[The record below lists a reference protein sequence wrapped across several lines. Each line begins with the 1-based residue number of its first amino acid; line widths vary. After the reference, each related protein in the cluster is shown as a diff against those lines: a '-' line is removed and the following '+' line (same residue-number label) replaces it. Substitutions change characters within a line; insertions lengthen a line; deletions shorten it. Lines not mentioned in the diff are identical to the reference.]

1 MFSNLYKAGF
11 VHLGEDARVI
21 DMNAILEKR
30 LKEEAER
37 RSRQPEHELVAAQDG
52 FTEGLNAEKV
62 DVLLEPDA
70 EATSLQNASIQE
82 QEQLRQEIEEA
93 RNELASLQAQIE
105 QEKEQAQLEIDQ
117 MKAKAFEEANEQGY
131 QEGYRKGLDSVQELQ
146 KQCEDERLQQ
156 EQEYQKKLEEMEPL
170 MVDTLCDVYSH
181 IFKVEAKEH
190 KELVLKLLQDTLL
203 KVDGTGSIIV
213 HVAKEDYAY
222 VQEQKGALLEEA
234 GMQSGSVEIVSDAA
248 LARAQCMIETEGGVY
263 DCSLDTELA
272 ELKRRLML
280 LAYQKPGVKQN
291 STGKAGFGKDFA
303 L

>member
-1 MFSNLYKAGF
+1 MTRSLFSNLYKAGF

-70 EATSLQNASIQE
+70 EAASQQNASIQE

-93 RNELASLQAQIE
+93 RNELASLQAQLE

-280 LAYQKPGVKQN
+280 LAYQK
-291 STGKAGFGKDFA
+291 S
-303 L
+303 

>member
-30 LKEEAER
+30 LKEEAQR
-37 RSRQPEHELVAAQDG
+37 RSREPEHELVAAQDG

-70 EATSLQNASIQE
+70 EAASLQNASVQE

-93 RNELASLQAQIE
+93 RNELAGLQAQIE

-280 LAYQKPGVKQN
+280 LAYQK
-291 STGKAGFGKDFA
+291 S
-303 L
+303 

>member
-70 EATSLQNASIQE
+70 EAASLQNASIQE
-82 QEQLRQEIEEA
+82 QEQLKQEIEEA

-203 KVDGTGSIIV
+203 KVDGTGSVIV
-213 HVAKEDYAY
+213 HVAKEDYTY
-222 VQEQKGALLEEA
+222 VQEQKAALLEEA

-280 LAYQKPGVKQN
+280 LAYQK
-291 STGKAGFGKDFA
+291 S
-303 L
+303 

>member
-1 MFSNLYKAGF
+1 MSSNLYKAGF
-11 VHLGEDARVI
+11 IHLGESARII
-21 DMNAILEKR
+21 DMNEILEQR
-30 LKEEAER
+30 LKEEAQR
-37 RSRQPEHELVAAQDG
+37 RSREPELVAAQDG
-52 FTEGLNAEKV
+52 FTEGLDAEKV

-70 EATSLQNASIQE
+70 ETASMQNASIQE
-82 QEQLRQEIEEA
+82 QEQLNREVEAA
-93 RNELASLQAQIE
+93 RNELAGLQAQIE

-146 KQCEDERLQQ
+146 KQCEAERLQQ
-156 EQEYQKKLEEMEPL
+156 EQEYQKRLQEMEPV

-203 KVDGTGSIIV
+203 KVDSTGSIMI

-222 VQEQKGALLEEA
+222 VQEQKAALLEEA
-234 GMQSGSVEIVSDAA
+234 GMQSGSVEIVSDAT

-280 LAYQKPGVKQN
+280 LAYQK
-291 STGKAGFGKDFA
+291 S
-303 L
+303 

>member
-1 MFSNLYKAGF
+1 LSSNLYKAGF
-11 VHLGEDARVI
+11 IHLGESARII
-21 DMNAILEKR
+21 DMNEILEQR
-30 LKEEAER
+30 LKEEAQR
-37 RSRQPEHELVAAQDG
+37 RSREPELVAAQDG
-52 FTEGLNAEKV
+52 FTEGLDAEKV

-70 EATSLQNASIQE
+70 ETASMQNASIQE
-82 QEQLRQEIEEA
+82 QEQLNREVEAA
-93 RNELASLQAQIE
+93 RNELAGLQARIE
-105 QEKEQAQLEIDQ
+105 QEKEQAQLEIEQ
-117 MKAKAFEEANEQGY
+117 MKAKAFEEADEQGY

-146 KQCEDERLQQ
+146 KQCEAERLQQ
-156 EQEYQKKLEEMEPL
+156 EQEYQKRLQEMEPV

-203 KVDGTGSIIV
+203 KVDSTGSIMI

-222 VQEQKGALLEEA
+222 VQEQKAALLEGA
-234 GMQSGSVEIVSDAA
+234 GMQSGSVEIVSDAT

-280 LAYQKPGVKQN
+280 LAYQK
-291 STGKAGFGKDFA
+291 S
-303 L
+303 

>member
-1 MFSNLYKAGF
+1 MTRSLSSNLYKAGF
-11 VHLGEDARVI
+11 IHLGESARVI
-21 DMNAILEKR
+21 DMNEILEQR
-30 LKEEAER
+30 LKEEAQR
-37 RSRQPEHELVAAQDG
+37 RSREPELVAAQDG
-52 FTEGLNAEKV
+52 FSEGLDAEKV

-70 EATSLQNASIQE
+70 ETVSMQNASIQE
-82 QEQLRQEIEEA
+82 QEQLSREIEAA
-93 RNELASLQAQIE
+93 RNELAGLQARIE
-105 QEKEQAQLEIDQ
+105 QEKEQAQLEIEQ

-146 KQCEDERLQQ
+146 KQCEAERLQQ
-156 EQEYQKKLEEMEPL
+156 EQEYQKRLQEMEPV

-203 KVDGTGSIIV
+203 KVDSTGSIII

-222 VQEQKGALLEEA
+222 VQEQKAALLEEA
-234 GMQSGSVEIVSDAA
+234 GMQSGSVEIVSDAT

-280 LAYQKPGVKQN
+280 LAYQK
-291 STGKAGFGKDFA
+291 S
-303 L
+303 

>member
-52 FTEGLNAEKV
+52 FAEGLNAEKV

-70 EATSLQNASIQE
+70 EATSQQNASIQE
-82 QEQLRQEIEEA
+82 QEQLNQEIEEA
-93 RNELASLQAQIE
+93 RNELASLQAQLE

-222 VQEQKGALLEEA
+222 VQEQKAALLEEA

-280 LAYQKPGVKQN
+280 LAYQKP
-291 STGKAGFGKDFA
+291 
-303 L
+303 

>member
-70 EATSLQNASIQE
+70 EAASQQNASIQE
-82 QEQLRQEIEEA
+82 QEQLNQEIEEA
-93 RNELASLQAQIE
+93 RNELASLQAQLE

-203 KVDGTGSIIV
+203 KVDGTGSVIV

-280 LAYQKPGVKQN
+280 LAYQK
-291 STGKAGFGKDFA
+291 S
-303 L
+303 

>member
-1 MFSNLYKAGF
+1 

-30 LKEEAER
+30 LKEEAQR
-37 RSRQPEHELVAAQDG
+37 RSREPEHELVAAQDG

-70 EATSLQNASIQE
+70 EAASQQNASIQE
-82 QEQLRQEIEEA
+82 QEQLKQKIEEA
-93 RNELASLQAQIE
+93 RNELAGLQAQIE

-280 LAYQKPGVKQN
+280 LAYQK
-291 STGKAGFGKDFA
+291 S
-303 L
+303 

>member
-70 EATSLQNASIQE
+70 EAASLQNASIQE
-82 QEQLRQEIEEA
+82 QEQLNQEIEEA

-203 KVDGTGSIIV
+203 KVDGTGSVIV

-280 LAYQKPGVKQN
+280 LAYQK
-291 STGKAGFGKDFA
+291 S
-303 L
+303 

>member
-1 MFSNLYKAGF
+1 MRSSFPEAEVTRSLFSNLYKAGF

-70 EATSLQNASIQE
+70 EAASQQNTSIQE
-82 QEQLRQEIEEA
+82 QEQLNQEIEEA
-93 RNELASLQAQIE
+93 RNELAGLQAQIE

-280 LAYQKPGVKQN
+280 LAYQK
-291 STGKAGFGKDFA
+291 S
-303 L
+303 

>member
-70 EATSLQNASIQE
+70 EAVSQQNASIQE
-82 QEQLRQEIEEA
+82 QEQLNQEIEEA
-93 RNELASLQAQIE
+93 RNELASLQAQLE

-222 VQEQKGALLEEA
+222 VQEQKAALLEEA

-280 LAYQKPGVKQN
+280 LAYQK
-291 STGKAGFGKDFA
+291 S
-303 L
+303 

>member
-70 EATSLQNASIQE
+70 EVASQQNVSIQE
-82 QEQLRQEIEEA
+82 QEQLKQEIEEA
-93 RNELASLQAQIE
+93 RNELAGLQAQIE

-117 MKAKAFEEANEQGY
+117 MKVKAFEEANEQGY
-131 QEGYRKGLDSVQELQ
+131 QEGYRKGLESVQELQ

-280 LAYQKPGVKQN
+280 LAYQK
-291 STGKAGFGKDFA
+291 S
-303 L
+303 

>member
-30 LKEEAER
+30 LKEEAQR
-37 RSRQPEHELVAAQDG
+37 RSREPEHELVAAQDG

-70 EATSLQNASIQE
+70 EAASLQNASIQE
-82 QEQLRQEIEEA
+82 QEQLKQEIEEA

-156 EQEYQKKLEEMEPL
+156 KQEYQKKLEEMEPL

-222 VQEQKGALLEEA
+222 VQEQKAALLEEA

-280 LAYQKPGVKQN
+280 LAYQK
-291 STGKAGFGKDFA
+291 S
-303 L
+303 

>member
-30 LKEEAER
+30 LKEEAQR
-37 RSRQPEHELVAAQDG
+37 RSREPEHELVAAQDG

-70 EATSLQNASIQE
+70 EAASQQNASIQE
-82 QEQLRQEIEEA
+82 QEQLKQKIEEA
-93 RNELASLQAQIE
+93 RNELAGLQAQIE

-248 LARAQCMIETEGGVY
+248 LARTQCMIETEGGVY

-280 LAYQKPGVKQN
+280 LAYQK
-291 STGKAGFGKDFA
+291 S
-303 L
+303 

>member
-70 EATSLQNASIQE
+70 EAASQQNASIQE
-82 QEQLRQEIEEA
+82 QEQLKQEIEEA
-93 RNELASLQAQIE
+93 RNELAGLQAQIE

-156 EQEYQKKLEEMEPL
+156 EQEYQKKLEEMEPM

-280 LAYQKPGVKQN
+280 LAYQK
-291 STGKAGFGKDFA
+291 S
-303 L
+303 

>member
-70 EATSLQNASIQE
+70 EAASLQNASIQE
-82 QEQLRQEIEEA
+82 QEQLKQEIEEA
-93 RNELASLQAQIE
+93 RNELAGLQAQLE

-131 QEGYRKGLDSVQELQ
+131 QEGYRKGLDCVQELQ

-280 LAYQKPGVKQN
+280 LAYQK
-291 STGKAGFGKDFA
+291 S
-303 L
+303 

>member
-70 EATSLQNASIQE
+70 EAASQQNASIQE
-82 QEQLRQEIEEA
+82 QEQLNQEIEEA
-93 RNELASLQAQIE
+93 RNELVSLQAQLE

-222 VQEQKGALLEEA
+222 VQEQKAALLEEA

-280 LAYQKPGVKQN
+280 LAYQKP
-291 STGKAGFGKDFA
+291 
-303 L
+303 

>member
-1 MFSNLYKAGF
+1 MSSNLYKAGF
-11 VHLGEDARVI
+11 IHLGESARII
-21 DMNAILEKR
+21 DMNEILEQR
-30 LKEEAER
+30 LKEEAQR
-37 RSRQPEHELVAAQDG
+37 RSREPELVAAQDG
-52 FTEGLNAEKV
+52 FTEGLDAEKV

-70 EATSLQNASIQE
+70 ETASMQNASIQE
-82 QEQLRQEIEEA
+82 QEQLNREVEAA
-93 RNELASLQAQIE
+93 RNELAGLQAQIE

-146 KQCEDERLQQ
+146 KQCEAERLQQ
-156 EQEYQKKLEEMEPL
+156 EQEYQKRLQEMEPV

-203 KVDGTGSIIV
+203 KVDSTGSIMI

-222 VQEQKGALLEEA
+222 VQEQKAALLEGA
-234 GMQSGSVEIVSDAA
+234 GMQSGSVEIVSDAT

-280 LAYQKPGVKQN
+280 LAYQK
-291 STGKAGFGKDFA
+291 S
-303 L
+303 

>member
-70 EATSLQNASIQE
+70 EAASLQNASVQE

-93 RNELASLQAQIE
+93 RNELASLQAQLE

-190 KELVLKLLQDTLL
+190 KELVLNLLQDTLL

-280 LAYQKPGVKQN
+280 LAYQK
-291 STGKAGFGKDFA
+291 S
-303 L
+303 

>member
-70 EATSLQNASIQE
+70 EAASLQNASVQE

-93 RNELASLQAQIE
+93 RNELASLQAQLE

-280 LAYQKPGVKQN
+280 LAYQE
-291 STGKAGFGKDFA
+291 S
-303 L
+303 

>member
-1 MFSNLYKAGF
+1 
-11 VHLGEDARVI
+11 
-21 DMNAILEKR
+21 MNEILEQR

-37 RSRQPEHELVAAQDG
+37 RSRQPERELVAAQDG
-52 FTEGLNAEKV
+52 FTEGLDAEKV

-70 EATSLQNASIQE
+70 EAASMQNASIRE
-82 QEQLRQEIEEA
+82 QEQLNQEIEAA
-93 RNELASLQAQIE
+93 RNELASLQARLE
-105 QEKEQAQLEIDQ
+105 QEKEQAQLEIEQ
-117 MKAKAFEEANEQGY
+117 MKARAFEEANEQGY

-146 KQCEDERLQQ
+146 KQCEAERLQQ
-156 EQEYQKKLEEMEPL
+156 EQEYQKRLQEMEPV

-203 KVDGTGSIIV
+203 KVDSTGSIIV

-222 VQEQKGALLEEA
+222 VQEQKAALLEEA
-234 GMQSGSVEIVSDAA
+234 GMQSGSVEIVSDAT

-280 LAYQKPGVKQN
+280 LAYQK
-291 STGKAGFGKDFA
+291 S
-303 L
+303 

>member
-70 EATSLQNASIQE
+70 EVASQQNASIQE
-82 QEQLRQEIEEA
+82 QEQLKQEIEEA
-93 RNELASLQAQIE
+93 RNELASLQAQLE

-203 KVDGTGSIIV
+203 KVDGTGSIII

-280 LAYQKPGVKQN
+280 LAYQK
-291 STGKAGFGKDFA
+291 S
-303 L
+303 

>member
-70 EATSLQNASIQE
+70 EAASQQNASIQE
-82 QEQLRQEIEEA
+82 QEQLNQEIEEA
-93 RNELASLQAQIE
+93 RNELASLQAQLE

-222 VQEQKGALLEEA
+222 VQEQKAALLEEA

-280 LAYQKPGVKQN
+280 LAYQK
-291 STGKAGFGKDFA
+291 S
-303 L
+303 

>member
-1 MFSNLYKAGF
+1 MSSNLYKAGF
-11 VHLGEDARVI
+11 IHLGESARVI
-21 DMNAILEKR
+21 DMNEILEQR

-37 RSRQPEHELVAAQDG
+37 RSRRPERELVAAQDG
-52 FTEGLNAEKV
+52 FTEGLDAEKV

-70 EATSLQNASIQE
+70 EAASMQNASIQE
-82 QEQLRQEIEEA
+82 QEQLNREIEAA
-93 RNELASLQAQIE
+93 RNELAGLQAQIE
-105 QEKEQAQLEIDQ
+105 QEKEQAQLEIEQ
-117 MKAKAFEEANEQGY
+117 MKAKTFEEANEQGY
-131 QEGYRKGLDSVQELQ
+131 QEGYRKGMDSVQELQ
-146 KQCEDERLQQ
+146 KQYEAERLQQ
-156 EQEYQKKLEEMEPL
+156 EQEYQKKLEEMEPM

-203 KVDGTGSIIV
+203 KVDSTGSIMI

-222 VQEQKGALLEEA
+222 VQEQKAALLEEA
-234 GMQSGSVEIVSDAA
+234 GMQSGSVEIVSDAT

-280 LAYQKPGVKQN
+280 LAYQK
-291 STGKAGFGKDFA
+291 S
-303 L
+303 

>member
-70 EATSLQNASIQE
+70 EAASQQNASIPE

-93 RNELASLQAQIE
+93 RNELASLQAQLE

-203 KVDGTGSIIV
+203 KVDGTGSIII

-222 VQEQKGALLEEA
+222 VQEQKAALLEEA

-280 LAYQKPGVKQN
+280 LAYQKP
-291 STGKAGFGKDFA
+291 
-303 L
+303 

>member
-70 EATSLQNASIQE
+70 EAASLQNTSIQE

-93 RNELASLQAQIE
+93 RNELASLQAQLE

-222 VQEQKGALLEEA
+222 VQEQKAALLEEA

-280 LAYQKPGVKQN
+280 LAYQK
-291 STGKAGFGKDFA
+291 S
-303 L
+303 

>member
-1 MFSNLYKAGF
+1 MSSNLYKAGF
-11 VHLGEDARVI
+11 IQLGENARVI
-21 DMNAILEKR
+21 DMNEILEQR

-37 RSRQPEHELVAAQDG
+37 RSRQPERELVATQDG
-52 FTEGLNAEKV
+52 FTEGLDAEKV

-70 EATSLQNASIQE
+70 EAASMQNASIRE
-82 QEQLRQEIEEA
+82 QEQLNQEIEAA
-93 RNELASLQAQIE
+93 RNELASLQARLE
-105 QEKEQAQLEIDQ
+105 QEKEQAQLEIEQ
-117 MKAKAFEEANEQGY
+117 MKARAFEEANEQGY

-146 KQCEDERLQQ
+146 KQCEAERLQQ
-156 EQEYQKKLEEMEPL
+156 EQEYQRRLQEMEPV

-203 KVDGTGSIIV
+203 KVDSTGSIIV

-222 VQEQKGALLEEA
+222 VQEQKAALLEEA
-234 GMQSGSVEIVSDAA
+234 GMQSGSVEIVSDAT

-280 LAYQKPGVKQN
+280 LAYQK
-291 STGKAGFGKDFA
+291 S
-303 L
+303 

>member
-70 EATSLQNASIQE
+70 EAASLQNASIQE
-82 QEQLRQEIEEA
+82 QEQLKQEIEEA

-203 KVDGTGSIIV
+203 KVDGAGSIIV

-222 VQEQKGALLEEA
+222 VQEQKAALLEEA

-280 LAYQKPGVKQN
+280 LAYQK
-291 STGKAGFGKDFA
+291 S
-303 L
+303 

>member
-1 MFSNLYKAGF
+1 MFSNLYKVGF

-70 EATSLQNASIQE
+70 EAASQQNASIQE
-82 QEQLRQEIEEA
+82 QEQLKQEIEEA
-93 RNELASLQAQIE
+93 RNELAGLQAQIE

-280 LAYQKPGVKQN
+280 LAYQK
-291 STGKAGFGKDFA
+291 S
-303 L
+303 

>member
-1 MFSNLYKAGF
+1 MSSNLYKAGF

-21 DMNAILEKR
+21 DMNEILEQR

-37 RSRQPEHELVAAQDG
+37 RNRQPERELVATQDG

-62 DVLLEPDA
+62 DVLLEPDE
-70 EATSLQNASIQE
+70 EAASMQNASIQE
-82 QEQLRQEIEEA
+82 QEQLNQEIEAA

-105 QEKEQAQLEIDQ
+105 QEKEQAQFEIEQ

-131 QEGYRKGLDSVQELQ
+131 QEGYQKGLDSVQELQ

-156 EQEYQKKLEEMEPL
+156 EQEYQKKLEEMEPM

-190 KELVLKLLQDTLL
+190 KELVLKLLQDTLM
-203 KVDGTGSIIV
+203 KVDSTGSIII

-222 VQEQKGALLEEA
+222 VQEQKTALLEEA
-234 GMQSGSVEIVSDAA
+234 GMQSGSVEIVSDAT

-280 LAYQKPGVKQN
+280 LAYQK
-291 STGKAGFGKDFA
+291 S
-303 L
+303 

>member
-70 EATSLQNASIQE
+70 EVASQQNASIQE
-82 QEQLRQEIEEA
+82 QEQLKQEIEEA
-93 RNELASLQAQIE
+93 RNELAGLQAQIE

-203 KVDGTGSIIV
+203 KVDGTGSIII

-234 GMQSGSVEIVSDAA
+234 GMQNGSVEIVSDAA

-280 LAYQKPGVKQN
+280 LAYQK
-291 STGKAGFGKDFA
+291 S
-303 L
+303 

>member
-70 EATSLQNASIQE
+70 EAASQQKASIQE
-82 QEQLRQEIEEA
+82 QEQLNQEIEEA
-93 RNELASLQAQIE
+93 RNELASLQAQLE

-280 LAYQKPGVKQN
+280 LAYQKP
-291 STGKAGFGKDFA
+291 
-303 L
+303 

>member
-30 LKEEAER
+30 LKEEAEC

-70 EATSLQNASIQE
+70 EVASQQNVSIQE
-82 QEQLRQEIEEA
+82 QEQLKQEIEEA
-93 RNELASLQAQIE
+93 RNELAGLQAQIE

-280 LAYQKPGVKQN
+280 LAYQK
-291 STGKAGFGKDFA
+291 S
-303 L
+303 

>member
-1 MFSNLYKAGF
+1 MSSNLYKAGF
-11 VHLGEDARVI
+11 IHLGEDARVI
-21 DMNAILEKR
+21 DMNEILEQR
-30 LKEEAER
+30 LKEEAQR

-62 DVLLEPDA
+62 DVLLDPDA
-70 EATSLQNASIQE
+70 EAASMQNASIQE
-82 QEQLRQEIEEA
+82 QEQLNQEIEAA
-93 RNELASLQAQIE
+93 RNELANLQTQIE
-105 QEKEQAQLEIDQ
+105 QEKEQAQFEIEQ

-131 QEGYRKGLDSVQELQ
+131 QEGYQKGLDSVQELQ

-203 KVDGTGSIIV
+203 KVDSTGSIII

-222 VQEQKGALLEEA
+222 VQEQKAALLEEA
-234 GMQSGSVEIVSDAA
+234 GMQSGLVEIVSDAT

-280 LAYQKPGVKQN
+280 LAYQK
-291 STGKAGFGKDFA
+291 S
-303 L
+303 

>member
-70 EATSLQNASIQE
+70 EATSQQNASIQE
-82 QEQLRQEIEEA
+82 QEQLNQEIEEA
-93 RNELASLQAQIE
+93 RNELASLQAQLE

-280 LAYQKPGVKQN
+280 LAYQKP
-291 STGKAGFGKDFA
+291 
-303 L
+303 

>member
-1 MFSNLYKAGF
+1 MTRSLSSNLYKAGF
-11 VHLGEDARVI
+11 IQLGENARVI
-21 DMNAILEKR
+21 DMNEILEQR

-37 RSRQPEHELVAAQDG
+37 RSRQPERELVAAQDG
-52 FTEGLNAEKV
+52 FTEGLDAEKV

-70 EATSLQNASIQE
+70 EAASMQNASIRE
-82 QEQLRQEIEEA
+82 QEQLNQEIEAA
-93 RNELASLQAQIE
+93 RNELASLQARLE
-105 QEKEQAQLEIDQ
+105 QEKEQAQLEIEQ
-117 MKAKAFEEANEQGY
+117 MKARAFEEANEQGY

-146 KQCEDERLQQ
+146 KQCEAERLQQ
-156 EQEYQKKLEEMEPL
+156 EQEYQKRLQEMEPV

-203 KVDGTGSIIV
+203 KVDSTGSIIV

-222 VQEQKGALLEEA
+222 VQEQKAALLEEA
-234 GMQSGSVEIVSDAA
+234 GMQSGSVEIVSDAT

-280 LAYQKPGVKQN
+280 LAYQK
-291 STGKAGFGKDFA
+291 S
-303 L
+303 